1 MIEAKQTKF
10 DLGSIAP
17 HGDLAKITLFQILN
31 ILRADADAS
40 QWRDTQAQFQSVTG
54 WHSTW
59 FIGNYVCNYPD
70 RNHSTADIYKDESS

>member
-1 MIEAKQTKF
+1 MSGQTIVIVVVSMIEAKQTKF

-40 QWRDTQAQFQSVTG
+40 Q
-54 WHSTW
+54 
-59 FIGNYVCNYPD
+59 
-70 RNHSTADIYKDESS
+70 